1 MSRGRAKAWAL
12 AAVGVSVCLAT
23 AFVGSAPADT
33 DGTSAAGLCS
43 AEGAAAEIIEKSL
56 VGKLSPADGATVR
69 VGTPVT
75 FSAPSSIA
83 LSFAVASSPGSISDP
98 DIDSGPGVEQP
109 GGDTYAFT
117 STKATAI
124 ARTVYWAA
132 TFTTTVSGC
141 EEPTITYT
149 TPVRALVIQAL
160 PYSEPPS
167 LRLVNEPQVTGG
179 GVALTLLCQSPNGS
193 DCQGVGSLSTSERLK
208 DGHAVAVQ
216 ARKRA
221 PSLTKAIAA
230 GSTTF
235 SLAPGK
241 TATVVVPVS
250 RVAQRLLAR
259 FRKLPVALTVSL
271 TGTAGA
277 SPAVAAERRLVIAA
291 LDTRRVARSIERTIR
306 AQKRVRARVQCPHD
320 VIQAKGNT
328 FTCWATGSVRHGASR
343 VPFRTPFS
351 VRQTDS
357 AGDVDYTSG

>member
-1 MSRGRAKAWAL
+1 MSRARAKAWAL
-12 AAVGVSVCLAT
+12 AAVGVSVCLVT
-23 AFVGSAPADT
+23 VFVGSLPAVSY
-33 DGTSAAGLCS
+33 GASAAGLCS

-56 VGKLSPADGATVR
+56 VGKLSPPDGATVR

-117 STKATAI
+117 STKATAV

-132 TFTTTVSGC
+132 TFTTTISGC

-149 TPVRALVIQAL
+149 TPVRALVVQAL
-160 PYSEPPS
+160 PYSEPSS
-167 LRLVNEPQVTGG
+167 LRLVNEPEVTGG
-179 GVALTLLCQSPNGS
+179 GVALTVLCQSPDGS
-193 DCQGVGSLSTSERLK
+193 ACQGVASLSTSERLI
-208 DGHAVAVQ
+208 DGRAVAVQ
-216 ARKRA
+216 ARKHA
-221 PSLTKAIAA
+221 PSSTRAVAV
-230 GSTTF
+230 GSTTL
-235 SLAPGK
+235 SLAPGQ
-241 TATVVVPVS
+241 AQTVVVPVS
-250 RVAQRLLAR
+250 RAAENLLAR

-271 TGTAGA
+271 LGTAGA
-277 SPAVAAERRLVIAA
+277 SPAVAAERKLAIGA
-291 LDTRRVARSIERTIR
+291 LDTRRVARSIERTIWV
-306 AQKRVRARVQCPHD
+306 QKRFRARVQCPDD

-328 FTCWATGSVRHGASR
+328 FTCWATGTVRRRASR

-357 AGDVDYTSG
+357 AGDVSFTSG